1 MYKVFFNRKPIFLI
15 TKIIKQ
21 DINNPMLHL
30 RYSSSENIIKAL
42 KSKKVKSL
50 FLYHSNQEKLWRNL
64 LKKFPIVQAAGGLVI
79 NSRSEYLFIFRY
91 NKWDLPKGGIEK
103 KENIKD
109 AALREVNEETGVED
123 IEIIKP
129 LPMTYHFFKR
139 NGVFKLKKTFW
150 YLMKTEFDGKFKPQ
164 LLEGI
169 TKVEWKLKE
178 ELNEIFKNSYEN
190 IKTLF

>member
-21 DINNPMLHL
+21 DNNNPMLHL

-42 KSKKVKSL
+42 KSKNVKSL

-79 NSRSEYLFIFRY
+79 NSKSEYLFIFRN

-164 LLEGI
+164 LTEGI
-169 TKVEWKLKE
+169 TKVQWKLEE

>member
-79 NSRSEYLFIFRY
+79 NSKSEYLFIFRN

-123 IEIIKP
+123 IKIIRP

-139 NGVFKLKKTFW
+139 NGVFRLKKTFW

-164 LLEGI
+164 LNEGI
-169 TKVEWKLKE
+169 TKVEWKLE
-178 ELNEIFKNSYEN
+178 DELNEIFKNSYEN
-190 IKTLF
+190 IKILF

>member
-21 DINNPMLHL
+21 DINNPMLYL
-30 RYSSSENIIKAL
+30 KYSSSENIIKAL

-79 NSRSEYLFIFRY
+79 NSKSEYLFIFRN